1 MVGHGGLGGAYRAGG
16 SVGRG
21 CQRSVS
27 FWSRQQAARGGAPP
41 SGALGFVRRPPT
53 HQPAADDDDLL
64 RHGCSPRA
72 TARGRPSFWH
82 PKTARHTGGG
92 WEVSAVPRVL
102 HRCKYSACVCQ
113 PFCRVLRSPAT
124 RGPAFSPRSGPC
136 ASSGPRAGRGCP
148 RAQQSVPPVRFHEC
162 HVPRTPEAPILV
174 IPRLGIRH
182 PSLARGPPCGW
193 GSGRTRFCRSAPAGP
208 HSPRVSAPCG
218 DGECSSGRFVS
229 ITVVSSLEMN

>member
-1 MVGHGGLGGAYRAGG
+1 MPRERPPLARRLLLSPRGHSYSNAASRLFLLRAPRSVPCQAAVRARRSPGRCGRTRGPPVVGHGGLGGAYRAGG

-113 PFCRVLRSPAT
+113 PFCRVLRSPSHEGSRLFASFGPLRLVRAT
-124 RGPAFSPRSGPC
+124 GGTGVPPC
-136 ASSGPRAGRGCP
+136 AAER
-148 RAQQSVPPVRFHEC
+148 
-162 HVPRTPEAPILV
+162 
-174 IPRLGIRH
+174 
-182 PSLARGPPCGW
+182 
-193 GSGRTRFCRSAPAGP
+193 PA
-208 HSPRVSAPCG
+208 SEIS
-218 DGECSSGRFVS
+218 
-229 ITVVSSLEMN
+229 